1 MIQGVLLI
9 IISLAV
15 IVIAIIALS
24 KYKKISTNGIE
35 ADAIIFD
42 IESSP
47 TNGDTTITFPIVR
60 FVTEKNEWITQKASV
75 SIIPYSYKKGQSV
88 VVVYSKENP
97 SDFFIKSNWTNGVLI
112 AMIIIGL
119 ALMTYGVYIIVYV

>member
-47 TNGDTTITFPIVR
+47 TNGDTTVTFPIVR

-88 VVVYSKENP
+88 VVVYSKDKP

-119 ALMTYGVYIIVYV
+119 ALITYGVYIIVYV

>member
-1 MIQGVLLI
+1 MIQCVLLI

-47 TNGDTTITFPIVR
+47 ANGDTTITFPIVR
-60 FVTEKNEWITQKASV
+60 FVTEKNEWITQKAAV

-88 VVVYSKENP
+88 VVVYCKDNP
-97 SDFFIKSNWTNGVLI
+97 SDFFIKSNWTNGILI

-119 ALMTYGVYIIVYV
+119 ALITYGVCFLA

>member
-9 IISLAV
+9 ILSLAV
-15 IVIAIIALS
+15 ILIAIIVFS

-60 FVTEKNEWITQKASV
+60 FVTEKNEWVTQKASV

-88 VVVYSKENP
+88 VVVYSKDKP
-97 SDFFIKSNWTNGVLI
+97 SDIFIKSNWTNGVLI

-119 ALMTYGVYIIVYV
+119 ALITYGVCFLA

>member
-24 KYKKISTNGIE
+24 KYTKISTNGIE

-42 IESSP
+42 IEFSP

-88 VVVYSKENP
+88 VVVYSKDKP

-119 ALMTYGVYIIVYV
+119 ALITYGVYFLA

>member
-47 TNGDTTITFPIVR
+47 TNGDTTVTFPIVR

-88 VVVYSKENP
+88 VVVYSKDKP

-119 ALMTYGVYIIVYV
+119 ALITYGVCFLA

>member
-9 IISLAV
+9 ILSLAV
-15 IVIAIIALS
+15 ILIAIIVFS

-60 FVTEKNEWITQKASV
+60 FVTEKNEWVTQKASV
-75 SIIPYSYKKGQSV
+75 SIIPYSYKKGQNV
-88 VVVYSKENP
+88 VVVYSKDKP

-119 ALMTYGVYIIVYV
+119 ALITYGVCFLA

>member
-9 IISLAV
+9 ILSLAL
-15 IVIAIIALS
+15 ILIAIIVFS

-60 FVTEKNEWITQKASV
+60 FVTEKNEWVTQKASV

-88 VVVYSKENP
+88 VVVYSKDKP

-119 ALMTYGVYIIVYV
+119 ALITYGVCFLA

>member
-47 TNGDTTITFPIVR
+47 TNGDTTVTFPIVR

-88 VVVYSKENP
+88 VVVYSKDKP

-119 ALMTYGVYIIVYV
+119 ALITYGVYFLA

>member
-1 MIQGVLLI
+1 MIQCVLLI

-47 TNGDTTITFPIVR
+47 ATGDTTITFPIVR
-60 FVTEKNEWITQKASV
+60 FVTEKNEWITQKAAV

-88 VVVYSKENP
+88 VVVYSKDKP
-97 SDFFIKSNWTNGVLI
+97 TDFFIKSNWTNGILI

-119 ALMTYGVYIIVYV
+119 ALITYGVCFLA

>member
-9 IISLAV
+9 ILSLAV
-15 IVIAIIALS
+15 ILIAIIVFS

-60 FVTEKNEWITQKASV
+60 FVTEKNEWVTQKASV

-88 VVVYSKENP
+88 VVVYSKDKP

-119 ALMTYGVYIIVYV
+119 ALITYGVCFLA

>member
-24 KYKKISTNGIE
+24 KFKKISTNGIE

-42 IESSP
+42 IESSS
-47 TNGDTTITFPIVR
+47 TNGDTKITFPIVR
-60 FVTEKNEWITQKASV
+60 FVTEKNEWIIQKASV
-75 SIIPYSYKKGQSV
+75 SIIPYSCKKGQSV
-88 VVVYSKENP
+88 VVVYSKDKP

>member
-24 KYKKISTNGIE
+24 KYKKISSNGIE

-42 IESSP
+42 FESSP

-60 FVTEKNEWITQKASV
+60 FVTKKNEWITQKASV